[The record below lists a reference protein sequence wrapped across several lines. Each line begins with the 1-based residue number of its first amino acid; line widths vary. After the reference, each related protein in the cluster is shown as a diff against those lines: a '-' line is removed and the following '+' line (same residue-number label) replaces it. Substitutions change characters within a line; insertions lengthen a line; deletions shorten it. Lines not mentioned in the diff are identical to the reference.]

1 MNRNAIREAAYRV
14 VEATFVASMTAGV
27 LVGTWWPLWATL
39 VPVSLVVI
47 GVRGYRWRVALDLTW
62 DRWQGA
68 LAAKHKARFE
78 HEDRARAWEAEAAAE
93 LEAVLAMPSW
103 SPQAREG
110 IRACISQLKH
120 GDHTAHLAEARAKLG
135 IAERDVKPSKASK
148 ASSNALSKPKGGA
161 S

>member
-1 MNRNAIREAAYRV
+1 MNRNAIREATYRV
-14 VEATFVASMTAGV
+14 AEAAFVAAMTAGV
-27 LVGTWWPLWATL
+27 FVGTWWPLWAAL

-47 GVRGYRWRVALDLTW
+47 GVRGYRWRVGLDLTW

-68 LAAKHKARFE
+68 LAAKRKARFD
-78 HEDRARAWEAEAAAE
+78 HEDRARAWEAEMIAE

-103 SPQAREG
+103 TPQAREG

-135 IAERDVKPSKASK
+135 IAERGVKPSKAVSK
-148 ASSNALSKPKGGA
+148 SKGGA

>member
-14 VEATFVASMTAGV
+14 VEAAFVAAMTAGV
-27 LVGTWWPLWATL
+27 FVGTWWPLWAAL

-47 GVRGYRWRVALDLTW
+47 GVRGYRWRVGLDLTW
-62 DRWQGA
+62 DRWQEA
-68 LAAKHKARFE
+68 LAAKRKARFE
-78 HEDRARAWEAEAAAE
+78 HEDRARAWEAETIAD

-135 IAERDVKPSKASK
+135 IAERDVKSSK
-148 ASSNALSKPKGGA
+148 ASSKSKGGE